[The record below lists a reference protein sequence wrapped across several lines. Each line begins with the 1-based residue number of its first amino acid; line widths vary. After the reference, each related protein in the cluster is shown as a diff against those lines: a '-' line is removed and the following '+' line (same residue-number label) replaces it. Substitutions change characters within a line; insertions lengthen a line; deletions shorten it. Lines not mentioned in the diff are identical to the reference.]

1 MKLYVGN
8 VFLIV
13 VYEKDAP
20 SEIKLEEIEKD
31 GLFTLVSKTNHGD
44 PNEEY
49 ATIAYEFVVSESS
62 SEFSAANYK
71 IGSYHRVELNEPV
84 YERFSSG
91 VSGFGELNYILR
103 DLGYHGENTHP
114 IMKAF
119 PNKSHWHIH
128 RGSMICQ
135 SDE

>member
-13 VYEKDAP
+13 VYEKDSP
-20 SEIKLEEIEKD
+20 GEDRLEDIAEN
-31 GLFTLVSKTNHGD
+31 GMFTLVSKTNHGD
-44 PNEEY
+44 PGSEY
-49 ATIAYEFVVSESS
+49 AAIAYEFVVSEGA
-62 SEFSAANYK
+62 EFVENYK
-71 IGSYHRVELNEPV
+71 LGSYRSVELNEPV

-91 VSGFGELNYILR
+91 VSDFGELNYVLLT
-103 DLGYHGENTHP
+103 LGYHGENAHP
-114 IMKAF
+114 IIKAF
-119 PNKSHWHIH
+119 PDRSHWHIH